1 MKVFTITDLQRRT
14 SQIVQTAE
22 AGELSLIA
30 EGERPIFLAM
40 PFSQEVVEL
49 GLAQALA
56 IKLYQENVLSM
67 EKAAKLAG
75 TTLEAFIERLS
86 GLGTAAVDYPPVE
99 LHKEL
104 KDFG

>member
-1 MKVFTITDLQRRT
+1 MKVFTTADLQRRAN
-14 SQIVQTAE
+14 QIVQTAE
-22 AGELSLIA
+22 AGELSLVT

-40 PFSQEVVEL
+40 PFSQDIVEL

-56 IKLYQENVLSM
+56 IKLYQENVLSV

-75 TTLEAFIERLS
+75 ITLEAFVERLG
-86 GLGTAAVDYPPVE
+86 GLGIAAVDYPPVE